1 MARNLTQ
8 PETSRVTDLFREA
21 EDELRKDT
29 VESLVRRLAP
39 WVIGAGVLA
48 LAGGIGWQL
57 WQRYQAQKA
66 VEAAEQYDA
75 AMLMLQGGD
84 LAGGAAKLGEIVKGG
99 APGYAAIAAMTQ
111 GGALQEKG
119 DAAGARAAFENAART
134 IRDPDIRDLAL
145 LRAAYIASETET
157 RAQLAA
163 RLKPVIDRGGPFSL
177 LARELLAASAWH
189 EGDTAAAKDEYELLR
204 LDPRSPEGLRN
215 RAAQA
220 ISVIDAA
227 ATPSAV
233 AIPLPGEQGGAT
245 PEQAGTTPQGQPRI
259 IRLPPGQRLPPGYV
273 PPPGVQV
280 IETPLPAGAA
290 PPAGAGQVSSDMLG
304 EIEAAR
310 RVGTERQRTVTEA
323 QQADSR
329 APVTTGQAR
338 IDQGVEAI
346 TQAPAPAA
354 PAAQA
359 PVPAAPA
366 APAPA
371 AESAPAA
378 PAGAAPETPK
388 EGN

>member
-1 MARNLTQ
+1 MARDLTQ

-57 WQRYQAQKA
+57 WQRHQAQQA

-84 LAGGAAKLGEIVKGG
+84 LAGGAAKLGEIAKSG

-145 LRAAYIASETET
+145 LRAAFIASETET

-163 RLKPVIDRGGPFSL
+163 RLKPVVDRGGPFSL
-177 LARELLAASAWH
+177 LARELLAAAAWH

-220 ISVIDAA
+220 ISVIDAG
-227 ATPSAV
+227 ATPSSAT
-233 AIPLPGEQGGAT
+233 IPLPGEQQGAAA
-245 PEQAGTTPQGQPRI
+245 PGQPGTTAQGQPRI

-290 PPAGAGQVSSDMLG
+290 PPAGAGQVSNDMLS

-329 APVTTGQAR
+329 APVTTGQSR
-338 IDQGVEAI
+338 IDEGVEAI

-366 APAPA
+366 PATEPAPA
-371 AESAPAA
+371 APSGP
-378 PAGAAPETPK
+378 APETPK

>member
-1 MARNLTQ
+1 
-8 PETSRVTDLFREA
+8 VTDLFREA

-39 WVIGAGVLA
+39 WVIGGAVVA
-48 LAGGIGWQL
+48 LAAGIGWQF

-84 LAGGAAKLGEIVKGG
+84 LAGGAAKLGEIAKSG
-99 APGYAAIAAMTQ
+99 APGYAAVAAMTQ

-119 DAAGARAAFENAART
+119 DAAGARAAFENAARV
-134 IRDPDIRDLAL
+134 IRDPDLRDLAV

-157 RAQLAA
+157 RAQLAT
-163 RLKPVIDRGGPFSL
+163 RLKPVIDRGGPFAL
-177 LARELLAASAWH
+177 LARELLAAAAWH
-189 EGDTAAAKDEYELLR
+189 EGDTAGAKDEYELLR

-227 ATPSAV
+227 ATPSSV
-233 AIPLPGEQGGAT
+233 AIPLPGEQGAAT
-245 PEQAGTTPQGQPRI
+245 PQQPGTTAQGQPRI

-273 PPPGVQV
+273 PPPGVQI
-280 IETPLPAGAA
+280 IETPLPPGAT
-290 PPAGAGQVSSDMLG
+290 PPAAGGQVSNDMLS

-329 APVTTGQAR
+329 APVTTGQAQ
-338 IDQGVEAI
+338 IEQGVEAL

-359 PVPAAPA
+359 PAPAAPA
-366 APAPA
+366 APAPDA
-371 AESAPAA
+371 APAA
-378 PAGAAPETPK
+378 PPETPK